1 MQNARFT
8 AFNFLELLRENHK
21 ADGRGMGGGGRGG
34 RGVVKLPLPYPLRF
48 GLKFVLIHLNLYYA
62 IRPRC
67 VNTPYFLCINLHP
80 TYYKFDNIQCIRGNN
95 TIEIKTFLVNYIYY
109 VFT

>member
-1 MQNARFT
+1 MSAFFRKKPAFFGKNSPFT
-8 AFNFLELLRENHK
+8 KSNIVRATLE
-21 ADGRGMGGGGRGG
+21 M
-34 RGVVKLPLPYPLRF
+34 VKLPLPYPLRF

-62 IRPRC
+62 IRPPG